1 MAWPEGVS
9 ILVEE
14 TQCRPRGA
22 HQPKEGSPHPG
33 KVPIVT
39 GMLSVHAVNCSVYL
53 VHTPPH
59 APNHSWSPEKGS
71 SGALGAGQVGR
82 GSWVSGSGGEWR
94 NSGNSVSGKPG
105 NSTRVYP
112 GILADVQ
119 SPFLSLRFCL
129 PPSHPLRPTHPPAC
143 PPGFWGPACFHTC
156 SCHNGGRCSAEDG
169 ACHCTPGWTG
179 LFCTQRKSCLLAS
192 QLLGIPCCGL
202 LAALSIVRACGGREE
217 GGPWGRSCPLP
228 HPRIGKPGWIQG
240 GDEPQVLES
249 QGYKVPGQSPR
260 PDPLDSRAQRGRKSP
275 WLHSKETLAWSLV
288 PTHLCLKNSSLS
300 PLPLHEA
307 WSPECSDS

>member
-202 LAALSIVRACGGREE
+202 LAALSIVGPVEGGRREAPGAGAAPYPTPGLGSLDGFRGLMSPKSWKVRAVRYLGNHQDPTLWTVGPRE
-217 GGPWGRSCPLP
+217 GGRV
-228 HPRIGKPGWIQG
+228 R
-240 GDEPQVLES
+240 
-249 QGYKVPGQSPR
+249 GYTARR
-260 PDPLDSRAQRGRKSP
+260 P
-275 WLHSKETLAWSLV
+275 
-288 PTHLCLKNSSLS
+288 
-300 PLPLHEA
+300 
-307 WSPECSDS
+307 